1 MKRIL
6 GLAALAIFSVGVTAA
21 VAADVVYLSKDKVD
35 AARMKPGMM
44 TSGDDHVVIMS
55 RRNKGGKAEIHAE
68 QTDVFYIVEGSATF
82 VTGGAVVGAKDT
94 GPGQKLGDSITG
106 GTTHNLSVGDVI
118 VIPKGTPHWF
128 KEVPDLVVY
137 YVVKAV
143 TPGAK

>member
-6 GLAALAIFSVGVTAA
+6 VLATLVVSSVGVTAA
-21 VAADVVYLSKDKVD
+21 VAADVVYLPAEKVA
-35 AARMKPGMM
+35 AARMKPGPM

-55 RRNKGGKAEIHAE
+55 RRNEGGKAEIHSE
-68 QTDVFYIVEGSATF
+68 QTDVFYVLEGSATF
-82 VTGGAVVGAKDT
+82 VTGGTVNGAKTT
-94 GPGQKLGDSITG
+94 GPGQQLGDSITG
-106 GTTHNLSVGDVI
+106 GTTHNLSVGDVV